1 MAINPVEVIEF
12 QEETT
17 AKAAVIQL
25 SSQSPAANK
34 QLKIDIIGS
43 CHSSLCLYLPTFPSQ
58 RCEIFNRRIPGFP
71 KTTRTYPKT
80 SEDIRRR
87 SEHFSIGTGN
97 NLVHLSEPSLRKSF
111 TKHDLVPNA
120 FLVRNLGNHRNRRF

>member
-43 CHSSLCLYLPTFPSQ
+43 CHSSLCPANF
-58 RCEIFNRRIPGFP
+58 
-71 KTTRTYPKT
+71 
-80 SEDIRRR
+80 SE
-87 SEHFSIGTGN
+87 SK
-97 NLVHLSEPSLRKSF
+97 V
-111 TKHDLVPNA
+111 
-120 FLVRNLGNHRNRRF
+120 

>member
-1 MAINPVEVIEF
+1 MSLVEKDYVRCNGGHLGMAINPVEVIEF

-43 CHSSLCLYLPTFPSQ
+43 CHSSLCPANF
-58 RCEIFNRRIPGFP
+58 
-71 KTTRTYPKT
+71 
-80 SEDIRRR
+80 SE
-87 SEHFSIGTGN
+87 SK
-97 NLVHLSEPSLRKSF
+97 V
-111 TKHDLVPNA
+111 
-120 FLVRNLGNHRNRRF
+120 